1 MLTVELSNVHRSRF
15 AVTSTQRVDRPLFVF
30 VQALEGFEPRD
41 LPRGAIRTAQG
52 YFLPVELGEDG
63 SAALTFDQLRRAT
76 ATVNVASAPDHPYVA
91 ALLGLLDESDDVARL
106 RAILDRRTV
115 IAREL
120 ETLGEDLRAERGAL
134 DERRAALEALR
145 GVTSGGDVRAR
156 LSQAIAQGVARVEA
170 LTSRTSA
177 LRAEQIALDQEWY
190 GRLRALTVRR

>member
-134 DERRAALEALR
+134 EALR